1 MWIQRHPRRFS
12 KKIYYTF
19 HLVCLCALN
28 FILKFKFQLV
38 CLREVFV
45 VCLWDWNLYFCNL
58 FSFFGLESTDN
69 LQSLIEKDI
78 FGAMQIPIFYI
89 IKCKFFLKNSAKLH
103 SIWIDCSTAVEKQT
117 WEHEFIYNIA
127 LLHTL

>member
-1 MWIQRHPRRFS
+1 MLGTSEKGDDVDSLNILLIVFGGVGGLMTNLMWR
-12 KKIYYTF
+12 
-19 HLVCLCALN
+19 
-28 FILKFKFQLV
+28 ILKNCYKNRGDDTDCYIQTSDKEFIGL
-38 CLREVFV
+38 
-45 VCLWDWNLYFCNL
+45 DSMYNL
-58 FSFFGLESTDN
+58 E
-69 LQSLIEKDI
+69 SLIEKDI

-103 SIWIDCSTAVEKQT
+103 SIWIDCCTAVEKQT